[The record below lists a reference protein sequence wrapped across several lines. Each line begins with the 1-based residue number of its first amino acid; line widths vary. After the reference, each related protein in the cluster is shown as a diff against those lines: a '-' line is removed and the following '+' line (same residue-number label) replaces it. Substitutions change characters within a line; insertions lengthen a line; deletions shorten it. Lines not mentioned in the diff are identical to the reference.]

1 MRIPA
6 TRGCNGSCPIR
17 APTHRE
23 CVVGVRIPAH
33 WSWPE
38 GVYGQHVEE
47 SVVALGKMT
56 PISDEEEALPSDE
69 EEALR
74 ARVHYRES
82 GIPSIGPDPRVD
94 HLLGREERLLGVR
107 EAAVLRKIDVEDEA
121 GTVLQEE
128 GPLFATDQRLLQLG
142 DYVESIRL
150 LDIDELT
157 MADDRILVTLTG
169 SRGVTLDV
177 AEPQQFRV
185 LIAAAK
191 AALRARTEADRPL

>member
-1 MRIPA
+1 VLLFDAAVRNA
-6 TRGCNGSCPIR
+6 LNFR
-17 APTHRE
+17 AHTHRE

-33 WSWPE
+33 WSWLE
-38 GVYGQHVEE
+38 EVYGQHVEE
-47 SVVALGKMT
+47 SVVALGNLLS
-56 PISDEEEALPSDE
+56 ISDEER
-69 EEALR
+69 ALR
-74 ARVHYRES
+74 AREQYRES

-94 HLLGREERLLGVR
+94 HLLGRDERLLGVR
-107 EAAVLRKIDVEDEA
+107 EAAVLRRIDVEDEA
-121 GTVLQEE
+121 RTVLQEE
-128 GPLFATDQRLLQLG
+128 GPLFVTDQRLLQLG
-142 DYVESIRL
+142 DDVESIKL